1 MTLENWSDLSGL
13 LGSLALVVTAWRN
26 DGLYGFIDK
35 LRKAV
40 NDAKTQAPAVVA
52 PPPVAAD
59 TATGPDPLAGPVLR
73 ALESELTKWS
83 GVDRWSLRVG
93 GGLLVVSYLLRL
105 GFQHGHA

>member
-1 MTLENWSDLSGL
+1 VTLENWSDLSGL

-40 NDAKTQAPAVVA
+40 NEAKTRAPAVAMPPTESPA
-52 PPPVAAD
+52 P
-59 TATGPDPLAGPVLR
+59 ATNPDPLAGPVLT
-73 ALESELTKWS
+73 ALECELTKWS

-93 GGLLVVSYLLRL
+93 AALLVVSYLLRL
-105 GFQHGHA
+105 VFQHRHG